1 MNSSFKYNGIS
12 GAPGVAIA
20 KVFVVRETD
29 YKIEDYEVKDVEVE
43 IKKVESAITNVVS
56 QLEKQIEKTKATQG
70 EENAKILEAHAE
82 IAKDPTLIE
91 DVKKDITENKS
102 TAVRAVDNTMIKWA
116 KTFSEL
122 AHDEYFREREK
133 DIRDVCGRII
143 RNLLNVKEADLSQ
156 IQENVIVFAHDFT
169 PSQTSQFNPEF
180 VKGMVAEIG
189 SKTSHTALMAE
200 SMKIPALVGVEGIL
214 NKVKNDDKVIV
225 FSTSESAYVIIN
237 PTKDDISKAKLE
249 LEKNKIVQEE
259 SKKFIG
265 KPSKTKDGKQVVL
278 EANIGNVDD
287 AEKAFLEDAE
297 GVGLFRTEFLYMENP
312 SELPSE
318 ETQFQA
324 YAEVLKKAKGK
335 PVTIRT
341 LDIGGD
347 KDLESLHLEEEMNPF
362 LGYRAI
368 RISLTKKEL
377 FRTQLRALYRASVYG
392 ELGIMFPLIS
402 NVGELKEAVNFAKSI
417 KEELKDENI
426 KVGDPTLGMMV
437 EIPSTIW
444 MMDVY
449 NKYIDFISVGTNDLV
464 QYSYAVDRTN
474 EKVAHLGDYFDPA
487 LIRML
492 EHMVDKS
499 EDITICM
506 CGQMAGDPLAL
517 PILVGLGF
525 EVLSMS
531 PTSILKTRRNLKTF
545 SKKECKKLV
554 NYIVKEAE
562 TSTDVIKK
570 IKENFKDLL

>member
-1 MNSSFKYNGIS
+1 MNNSFKYCGIS

-20 KVFVVRETD
+20 KVFIVKEIS
-29 YKIEDYEVKDVEVE
+29 YKIEDYEVTDTEEE
-43 IKKVESAITNVVS
+43 IKKVQISTTNIINQLQEQIKITKS
-56 QLEKQIEKTKATQG
+56 TQG
-70 EENAKILEAHAE
+70 EENAQILEAHVE

-91 DVKKDITENKS
+91 DVKRDINENKS
-102 TAVRAVDNTMIKWA
+102 TAVRAVDNTMKKWA

-122 AHDEYFREREK
+122 AHDEYFKEREK

-143 RNLLNVKEADLSQ
+143 RDLLDVKETDLSQ
-156 IQENVIVFAHDFT
+156 IEEDVIVFAHDFT
-169 PSQTSQFNPEF
+169 PSQTAQFNPKF
-180 VKGMVAEIG
+180 IKGMVAEIG

-214 NKVKNDDKVIV
+214 DKVKNEDKVII
-225 FSTSESAYVIIN
+225 FSTLDSAYVIIN
-237 PTKDDISKAKLE
+237 PTDDDIKEALLE
-249 LEKNKIVQEE
+249 LETNKILEQE
-259 SKKFIG
+259 SQKFRG
-265 KPSKTKDGKQVVL
+265 QPSETRDGKQLLL
-278 EANIGNVDD
+278 EANIGNVVD
-287 AEKAFLEDAE
+287 AETAFLEDAE
-297 GVGLFRTEFLYMENP
+297 GIGLFRTEFLYMENP

-318 ETQFQA
+318 EKQFQA
-324 YAEVLKKAKGK
+324 YLEVIKKAKGK

-347 KDLESLHLEEEMNPF
+347 KDLESLHLEQEMNPF

-377 FRTQLRALYRASVYG
+377 FRIQLRALYRASIEG

-402 NVGELKEAVNFAKSI
+402 NVGELIEAVDFAKSI

-444 MMDVY
+444 MMDIY

-474 EKVAHLGDYFDPA
+474 EKVAHLGNYFDPA

-492 EHMVDKS
+492 EHMVDKA
-499 EDITICM
+499 EDITVCM
-506 CGQMAGDPLAL
+506 CGQMAGDALAL

-531 PTSILKTRRNLKTF
+531 PTRILKTRRNLKTF

-554 NYIVKEAE
+554 AYIVKEAE
-562 TSTDVIKK
+562 TSTDVINK
-570 IKENFKDLL
+570 IKENFKDLK